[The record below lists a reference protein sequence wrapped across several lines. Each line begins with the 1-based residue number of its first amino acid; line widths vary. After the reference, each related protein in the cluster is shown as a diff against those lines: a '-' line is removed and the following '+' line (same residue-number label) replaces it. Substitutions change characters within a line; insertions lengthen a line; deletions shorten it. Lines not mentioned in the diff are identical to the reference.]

1 MREPLRDPTRFAL
14 DARTMR
20 VTFTAW
26 LGPLRVE
33 GHFNELRGELL
44 LPDTDI
50 ERATLRVDVVAA
62 SIDTGL
68 AMRDRHLRG
77 ASFLDAERHPLI
89 TFASRRVTRDNGDVM
104 VAGSLTLRDQSV
116 DMVTRC
122 ALQRMDGEG
131 IAGRVAF
138 SGELDVP
145 SYAHGVGAAR
155 GLDVLNPI
163 FLAVGKRVQVQARLV
178 VPAMRLLPAL
188 LPALGH

>member
-1 MREPLRDPTRFAL
+1 MRDATRFDL

-33 GHFNELRGELL
+33 GHFGELRGSLV

-50 ERATLRVDVVAA
+50 ERATLEVDVVAA
-62 SIDTGL
+62 SIDTGMT
-68 AMRDRHLRG
+68 MRDRHLRG
-77 ASFLDAERHPLI
+77 ASFLDVHHHPLI
-89 TFASRRVTRDNGDVM
+89 TFSSRRVTRDNGDLL
-104 VAGSLTLRDQSV
+104 VAGALSLCGQVRE
-116 DMVTRC
+116 MVTRC
-122 ALQRMDGEG
+122 AVQRLDGEG
-131 IAGRVAF
+131 IAGRIAF
-138 SGELDVP
+138 SGDLDVP
-145 SYAHGVGAAR
+145 SHAHGVGIPR
-155 GLDVLNPI
+155 GLDVVNPI